1 MSKWFAFMRDNA
13 WTWGG
18 AIIVLVT
25 LSGWTRTVGLW
36 ITLGSFVVN
45 LLGTVLGDD

>member
-1 MSKWFAFMRDNA
+1 MNKWFSFMRDNA

-25 LSGWTRTVGLW
+25 LSGWTRVIGLYITV
-36 ITLGSFVVN
+36 GSFVLN
-45 LLGTVLGDD
+45 FLGTLFDGD